1 MNTEIKAQ
9 EAKDIAR
16 VFNRMFKDIESV
28 KLRKYMLASVSFI
41 QSLTVETITDMVI
54 QICRTNDDD
63 EEVLNY
69 MFDVFSKH

>member
-1 MNTEIKAQ
+1 VNTEIKAQ

>member
-28 KLRKYMLASVSFI
+28 KLRKYMIASVSFI
-41 QSLTVETITDMVI
+41 QSLTVEIITDMVI

>member
-1 MNTEIKAQ
+1 MNSEIKAQ

>member
-1 MNTEIKAQ
+1 VNTEIKAQ

-28 KLRKYMLASVSFI
+28 KLRKYMIASVSFI